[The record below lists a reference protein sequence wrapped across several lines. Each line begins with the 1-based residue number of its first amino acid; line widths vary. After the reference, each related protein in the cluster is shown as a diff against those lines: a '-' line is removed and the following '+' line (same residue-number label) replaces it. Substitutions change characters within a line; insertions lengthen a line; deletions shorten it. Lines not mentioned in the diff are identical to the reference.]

1 MDAEPPTQAAI
12 LTPIGHGGIA
22 VVHLAG
28 PRAHDLA
35 RELFRPR
42 HAVAARPDS
51 RRILYGHIVAD
62 GEIIDEVLV
71 RFVPAAAS
79 PDGQPRVEVN
89 CHGGI
94 VAVQR
99 VLECLVA
106 RGAEAVDGQAFLA
119 RRARTRLEA
128 EAASALLEAATPL
141 AADTLLDQLDGAL
154 GNALAAMPWRQP
166 DAAARRLSDL
176 LATERLGRALWQPP
190 AVAIVGPRNAG
201 KSTLFNA
208 LAREDRMI
216 VSPVPGTTRDAVRA
230 EVALGGLPV
239 WLADTAGQCEAGS
252 PIEQQAIEQARE
264 TTAAAAF
271 ALLVLDGSGPPPP
284 QLSGLEDALP
294 APCLLILNKSD
305 LGLADWARQ
314 LPGRL
319 AISAVSGEG
328 LDALATRLVAE
339 LVGEARYEHA
349 RPIVFTDRQ
358 GALIR
363 AALERL
369 DAGHTEAARALIAA
383 CIGGS

>member
-1 MDAEPPTQAAI
+1 MGAEQATQAAI
-12 LTPIGHGGIA
+12 LTPIGQGGIA

-35 RELFRPR
+35 RELFQPR
-42 HAVAARPDS
+42 HAAPRPDGG
-51 RRILYGHIVAD
+51 RILYGHIVDD
-62 GEIIDEVLV
+62 GEVVDEVLV
-71 RFVPAAAS
+71 RIVPAAAS

-99 VLECLVA
+99 VLQCFVE
-106 RGAEAVDGQAFLA
+106 RGAEAIDGERFLA

-154 GNALAAMPWRQP
+154 GDALTALPWRQP
-166 DAAARRLSDL
+166 DTAARRLRDL

-190 AVAIVGPRNAG
+190 AVAIVGPTNAG

-239 WLADTAGQCEAGS
+239 WLVDTAGQCEAAS
-252 PIEQQAIEQARE
+252 AIEQQAIEQARE
-264 TTAAAAF
+264 AAAAAAF
-271 ALLVLDGSGPPPP
+271 ALLVLDGSAPPPP

-294 APCLLILNKSD
+294 APYLLVLNKSD
-305 LGLADWARQ
+305 LGLADWAREF
-314 LPGRL
+314 PGHL
-319 AISAVSGEG
+319 AVSAASGEG
-328 LDALATRLVAE
+328 LDALTARLVAE
-339 LVGEARYEHA
+339 LAGEARYEHA

-369 DAGHTEAARALIAA
+369 DAGHAGAARALIAE
-383 CIGGS
+383 CVGRT